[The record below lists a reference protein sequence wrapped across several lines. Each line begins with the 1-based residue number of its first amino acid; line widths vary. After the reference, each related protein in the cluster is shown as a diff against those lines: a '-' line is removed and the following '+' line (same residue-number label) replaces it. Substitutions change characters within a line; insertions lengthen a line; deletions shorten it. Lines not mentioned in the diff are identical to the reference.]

1 MWKWQICHICL
12 FFLSHQF
19 HSHFLNGLADKRW
32 RRGITKRVNLMAQ
45 PPSPGQGIII
55 TMLIAIAKITATMF
69 YVMIMMV
76 VMFRLMV
83 MFLVL
88 THLSWV
94 LSWGLERQN
103 RKRKYNVCFS
113 GDSFEFNYS
122 NGKMQVRPLR
132 PEPLSRLWQLTRT
145 STTIMTKNILPE
157 PRQRLWPKNW
167 SRLWCNG
174 SFVLLKR
181 VLLLYP
187 QIRSR
192 QSYLKSIYWLQGVG
206 TFHSHTGIS
215 EQRT

>member
-1 MWKWQICHICL
+1 MWKWQISHICL

-122 NGKMQVRPLR
+122 NGKMEVSSNP
-132 PEPLSRLWQLTRT
+132 S
-145 STTIMTKNILPE
+145 KNFQP
-157 PRQRLWPKNW
+157 WM
-167 SRLWCNG
+167 S
-174 SFVLLKR
+174 VL
-181 VLLLYP
+181 
-187 QIRSR
+187 
-192 QSYLKSIYWLQGVG
+192 YWLINYTHRLIMSVYSD
-206 TFHSHTGIS
+206 FFFFFN
-215 EQRT
+215 

>member
-122 NGKMQVRPLR
+122 NGKMEVSSNPSKN
-132 PEPLSRLWQLTRT
+132 LSTLDVCTVLTD
-145 STTIMTKNILPE
+145 K
-157 PRQRLWPKNW
+157 
-167 SRLWCNG
+167 
-174 SFVLLKR
+174 
-181 VLLLYP
+181 LYP
-187 QIRSR
+187 QINYVSLFRFFLLLQLDNCTDRSLGKVQKEEETCYSLGSPPPPPR
-192 QSYLKSIYWLQGVG
+192 N
-206 TFHSHTGIS
+206 
-215 EQRT
+215 